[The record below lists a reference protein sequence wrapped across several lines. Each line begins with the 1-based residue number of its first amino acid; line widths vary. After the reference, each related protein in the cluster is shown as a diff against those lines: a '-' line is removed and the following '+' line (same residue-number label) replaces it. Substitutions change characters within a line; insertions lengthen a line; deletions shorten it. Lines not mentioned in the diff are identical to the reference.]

1 MKKVLFILLLA
12 LGACKKMDIPSVPPQ
27 VTDIFS
33 VTESTVDNNS
43 DISFNLNA
51 PGTYIV
57 KLVDKNT
64 DQVIFKE
71 RINGKLGT
79 NTIKIYTRTLP
90 VKYLYLILSD
100 ENNNQINKTTITIN

>member
-12 LGACKKMDIPSVPPQ
+12 LGACKKIDVQPTPPQ

-33 VTESTVDNNS
+33 VTESTVADNS
-43 DISFNLNA
+43 DILFKLTTS
-51 PGTYIV
+51 GIYII

-64 DQVIFKE
+64 DQVIAKE
-71 RINGKLGT
+71 RINGKVGM

-90 VKYLYLILSD
+90 VKYLYLILD
-100 ENNNQINKTTITIN
+100 DNGGNQINKTTIIIN